1 MNCWSHINE
10 NYLLN
15 PTSICLYHFCIWL
28 LLQHWKHNEQWQF
41 RSDKWRTVD
50 CFSLVPLISTPEIL
64 ACCERF
70 QRDANAND
78 FSVMRTRTILAWCE
92 RERFCWHNYF
102 LKDSTLFKVHSAE
115 VRCPSQAHL
124 NNQARIV
131 SLEVSPAKPC
141 RNRMGL
147 AENASVS
154 HCASSTLFRDVWNF
168 RYLIGLIRLRT

>member
-102 LKDSTLFKVHSAE
+102 LLNAKIPHFLRST
-115 VRCPSQAHL
+115 VRRCGARHKLISTIKPESSVWRSRRRNLVGIGWDWQRTLHF
-124 NNQARIV
+124 RIV
-131 SLEVSPAKPC
+131 HH
-141 RNRMGL
+141 R
-147 AENASVS
+147 
-154 HCASSTLFRDVWNF
+154 HCSGMFEISDIW
-168 RYLIGLIRLRT
+168 